1 MKLTI
6 IPSDATAYKDG
17 VSFHNLDVSSA
28 PSNIHALQFN
38 DSTNKG
44 HIEFKADENDQ
55 IATPLAITE
64 LPAWAIS
71 VFIAWD
77 NAKVAF
83 DAVQAQRI
91 IDEQTAAQE
100 SART

>member
-38 DSTNKG
+38 DATSKG

-55 IATPLAITE
+55 IATPLSISE
-64 LPAWAIS
+64 LPAWAVT

-77 NAKVAF
+77 NAKLAF
-83 DAVQAQRI
+83 DAAQAQRI
-91 IDEQTAAQE
+91 IDEQIAAQE
-100 SART
+100 FAST